1 MGTLNSTPQRLGRYQ
16 LRYRI
21 AMGGM
26 GGVYLAKATGAGGAD
41 KVVAVKLLHEH
52 MAGDEAVVKMFLD
65 EARIA
70 SALNHVNVCS
80 TFDFGEAEGTYYLVM
95 EYLEGEPLNRVL
107 KHLELGTDRHPLHP
121 WLVARLLADAAEGLH
136 AAHQLTGSDGAPL
149 NVVHRD
155 VSPHNIFVTYDG
167 VTKVVDFG
175 IARARER
182 SSSTEAGAFKGKFEY
197 AAPEQITGGGVDR
210 RADTWAL
217 GVCLWELLTGKRLFA
232 RDDYSATARAVMKEP
247 IQPPSTVRDDVPR
260 EFDAIIDQALSRNP
274 DARFQ
279 TAREFGRA
287 LREALAGSGTAIDG
301 PTVEEWLEALF
312 PGDRAKRQQ
321 LSATVRSAGPDALL
335 ETVPS
340 ALKIS
345 DTSTGSKRNFKSQS
359 GGRAASSSQR
369 LPQVGSQPGRTG
381 SQSGRTGSQSGRTG
395 SQSGRTGSQSGRTG
409 SQSGRTPLAPSGVEG
424 TLSPIAIEPSPPLT
438 PSEVEGPAASS
449 SKGLV
454 VGLIALV
461 VVVVAGAA
469 FVVLRAPTEPEPIAA
484 IDVPPSPRGGEGRGE
499 GKHEP
504 APVPEAEPV
513 EPVIVDA
520 GATPAPET
528 VVDAGSAVAIVPQ
541 PEVIDAGAPTVVAAR
556 PVKVPKQPKPTA
568 RPALVEPP
576 KQPKP
581 VAAVAPVKAIP
592 GGGQVRFKTPGGV
605 ADVYIDGVKAGVTP
619 VILQLSAGKHSF
631 ELKVEGFEF
640 GGPKSI
646 TVAPAGDYNIEVD
659 LR

>member
-1 MGTLNSTPQRLGRYQ
+1 
-16 LRYRI
+16 
-21 AMGGM
+21 
-26 GGVYLAKATGAGGAD
+26 
-41 KVVAVKLLHEH
+41 
-52 MAGDEAVVKMFLD
+52 
-65 EARIA
+65 
-70 SALNHVNVCS
+70 
-80 TFDFGEAEGTYYLVM
+80 
-95 EYLEGEPLNRVL
+95 
-107 KHLELGTDRHPLHP
+107 
-121 WLVARLLADAAEGLH
+121 
-136 AAHQLTGSDGAPL
+136 
-149 NVVHRD
+149 
-155 VSPHNIFVTYDG
+155 
-167 VTKVVDFG
+167 
-175 IARARER
+175 
-182 SSSTEAGAFKGKFEY
+182 
-197 AAPEQITGGGVDR
+197 
-210 RADTWAL
+210 
-217 GVCLWELLTGKRLFA
+217 
-232 RDDYSATARAVMKEP
+232 MKEP
-247 IQPPSTVRDDVPR
+247 IQPPSTVRADVPR

-312 PGDRAKRQQ
+312 PGDRVKRQQ

-381 SQSGRTGSQSGRTG
+381 SQSGRTGSQSGR
-395 SQSGRTGSQSGRTG
+395 QSGRTGSQSGRTG
-409 SQSGRTPLAPSGVEG
+409 SQSGRNPLTPSGVEG
-424 TLSPIAIEPSPPLT
+424 TLTPIAVEPSPPLT
-438 PSEVEGPAASS
+438 PSEVEGPAPSS

-454 VGLIALV
+454 LGLIALV
-461 VVVVAGAA
+461 IVVVAGAA
-469 FVVLRAPTEPEPIAA
+469 FVVLRAPSEPEPIAA
-484 IDVPPSPRGGEGRGE
+484 IDVSPSPRGGEG
-499 GKHEP
+499 KHEAP
-504 APVPEAEPV
+504 PVPEPEPV

-520 GATPAPET
+520 GATPAPAT
-528 VVDAGSAVAIVPQ
+528 VVDAGSAIAVAPQ
-541 PEVIDAGAPTVVAAR
+541 REVIDAGSPTVVAA
-556 PVKVPKQPKPTA
+556 VKTPRQPKPTPPPA
-568 RPALVEPP
+568 RVEPP
-576 KQPKP
+576 KPPKP
-581 VAAVAPVKAIP
+581 VAAAAPVKAIP

-631 ELKVEGFEF
+631 ELKVDGFEF